1 MERQQDSPTM
11 YQGGN
16 KKMDL
21 ETKDRDAFESRGYLG
36 TQSVLTAPGLTYPI
50 ATQSRS
56 HGNPLTSSIFV
67 AEVWKAP
74 DVAQPYSKTNT

>member
-1 MERQQDSPTM
+1 M

-21 ETKDRDAFESRGYLG
+21 EAKDRDALESRGYLD
-36 TQSVLTAPGLTYPI
+36 TQSVQIATGLTCLI
-50 ATQSRS
+50 ATHSSS

-74 DVAQPYSKTNT
+74 DIAQPYSKTNT